1 LVPSRNHNAETRKY
15 VAPYRITKG
24 KGFRL
29 KDFNPGDTC
38 SLRMNK
44 GEATDLLHGGSAWPP
59 EEQHVR
65 QQVVQPTP
73 RRRGDCGG
81 NRSLDLAYAKV
92 DAAKK
97 KELAAARVAPA
108 SANQRMFCHARHP

>member
-1 LVPSRNHNAETRKY
+1 LVPIRNHNAETRKY

-38 SLRMNK
+38 SLRLDK
-44 GEATDLLHGGSAWPP
+44 GEAMDLLHGGSAWLA
-59 EEQHVR
+59 EEQDIR
-65 QQVVQPTP
+65 QQVVRPAP
-73 RRRGDCGG
+73 VAAAIVEAMAR
-81 NRSLDLAYAKV
+81 LDLAYRKV

-97 KELAAARVAPA
+97 KELAAGRVAL
-108 SANQRMFCHARHP
+108 SRER